1 MDVWEIRVEIPA
13 EAAEAA
19 ELVLLESGC
28 IGWTLLED
36 AVARRAWIVGI
47 FESRAEAESRWSDLL
62 PVLAPAT
69 PGPPAIRQLPD
80 ADWAHS
86 YRRHFRSWTFGR
98 LHWVPAWERKTF
110 QPPAGHAVLWL
121 DPGLAFGTGN
131 HETTRL
137 CIERLVEFDAH
148 LGGAPGP
155 ARQGRVIDA
164 GCGSGILALSAS
176 LLGFRNVVGFDNDA
190 EAVRV
195 SCENAELNGL
205 SDRVWFMTATLT
217 AGLAGADA
225 SLVLANIQADVLASH
240 ARELA
245 GAVAPGGWLEM
256 SGILAAEAAVV
267 REAFAPFAPGWSHDS
282 RTLGEWCDLCLR
294 RPKGPAP

>member
-1 MDVWEIRVEIPA
+1 MDLWEIRAEIPTH
-13 EAAEAA
+13 AAEAA
-19 ELVLLESGC
+19 ELALLETGC
-28 IGWTLLED
+28 VGWTLLED
-36 AVARRAWIVGI
+36 VVLRRAWIVGI
-47 FESRAEAESRWSDLL
+47 FESRDEAESRWTALL
-62 PVLAPAT
+62 PTLPPAS
-69 PGPPAIRQLPD
+69 PGPPVTRRLPD

-86 YRRHFRSWTFGR
+86 YRPHFKAWTFGR
-98 LHWVPAWERKTF
+98 LHWVPAWERDTF
-110 QPPAGHAVLWL
+110 RAPPADAVLWL

-137 CIERLVEFDAH
+137 CIERLVDFDAH

-205 SDRVWFMTATLT
+205 AGRVRFMTAALT
-217 AGLAGADA
+217 AGLSDGEA
-225 SLVLANIQADVLASH
+225 SLVLANLQADVLARH
-240 ARELA
+240 ARELVA
-245 GAVAPGGWLEM
+245 AVAPGGWLEM

-267 REAFAPFAPGWSHDS
+267 RNAFAPITPGWAQDS

-294 RPKGPAP
+294 RPGENP